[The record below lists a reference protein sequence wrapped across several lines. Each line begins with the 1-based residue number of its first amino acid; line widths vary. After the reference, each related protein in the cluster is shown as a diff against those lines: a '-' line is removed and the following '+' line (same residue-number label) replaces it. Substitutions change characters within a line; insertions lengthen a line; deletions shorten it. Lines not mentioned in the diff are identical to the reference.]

1 MPGKGRGPRR
11 LLESR
16 SVLSPGPRRLLPP
29 ACPPNP
35 SGNLL
40 TEIKR
45 KMGSEDLIGDGDG
58 DDWWQTSG
66 SVLHGEGEAT
76 QAQREKETEAEDD
89 AIR

>member
-1 MPGKGRGPRR
+1 
-11 LLESR
+11 
-16 SVLSPGPRRLLPP
+16 
-29 ACPPNP
+29 
-35 SGNLL
+35 
-40 TEIKR
+40 
-45 KMGSEDLIGDGDG
+45 MGSEDLIGDGDG